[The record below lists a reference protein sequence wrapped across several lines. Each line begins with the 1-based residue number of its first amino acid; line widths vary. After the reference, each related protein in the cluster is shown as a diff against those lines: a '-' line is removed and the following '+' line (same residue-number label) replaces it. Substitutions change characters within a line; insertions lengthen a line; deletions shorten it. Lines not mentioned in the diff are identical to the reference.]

1 MLKVHNEK
9 VEFQK
14 AKCLVKTVKKCI
26 MKKLSVWLALI
37 KVAVWEINYQKKNNV
52 HIREFISYLNQLL
65 HILTKIIII
74 IIINIYILL
83 ILF

>member
-1 MLKVHNEK
+1 MFFRKAECLIKVI
-9 VEFQK
+9 
-14 AKCLVKTVKKCI
+14 KKCFL
-26 MKKLSVWLALI
+26 KKLSVWLALI

-74 IIINIYILL
+74 IIIIINIYILL

>member
-1 MLKVHNEK
+1 MFFEK
-9 VEFQK
+9 AE
-14 AKCLVKTVKKCI
+14 CLASTYKSGSLRD
-26 MKKLSVWLALI
+26 KLP
-37 KVAVWEINYQKKNNV
+37 KKNNV
-52 HIREFISYLNQLL
+52 YIREFISYLNQLL